1 MVYYKVSTDKGD
13 NMTRDIT
20 YQDIDWEVG
29 YAWDDD
35 AHTDVYITAIKVA
48 GSDADIY
55 DHLQQSTIDGL
66 FDALEESFN

>member
-1 MVYYKVSTDKGD
+1 
-13 NMTRDIT
+13 MTRDIT
-20 YQDIDWEVG
+20 YQGIDWEVG
-29 YAWDDD
+29 YDWDDD
-35 AHTDVYITAIKVA
+35 TRADMYITTIKVA